1 MVPTKKYSREDLD
14 VPFMKWS
21 NGAMTSIERVFYREA
36 AVEQKTDTGKTY
48 YVQCSTWKDKKQVMF
63 VHTTDVGSSR
73 GQHSVSHSG
82 CGSKGQRILQATMA
96 QGNYAEHFHT
106 VDRNDRD
113 SADYTVSSAPTD
125 GT

>member
-48 YVQCSTWKDKKQVMF
+48 YVQCALGKTK
-63 VHTTDVGSSR
+63 
-73 GQHSVSHSG
+73 
-82 CGSKGQRILQATMA
+82 SKLCLSILQM
-96 QGNYAEHFHT
+96 
-106 VDRNDRD
+106 
-113 SADYTVSSAPTD
+113 
-125 GT
+125 